1 MKGSESR
8 RTRRTAARRG
18 SRPAPG
24 ASARETG
31 STAHA
36 VGAADLQVWKFG
48 GASLAD
54 GPAVRRAV
62 GLIAAHRGPLVVVV
76 SALAGVTDLLLDG
89 ARRAVAGDATGGD
102 RSTVELEKKHRAVIH
117 AVVPA
122 GRERERLLGLLDA
135 SVREYR
141 DLVRA
146 VGSLADLP
154 ARASDMIVSRGERL
168 SSAIVAAVL
177 SAAGRKAEVV
187 DALDFVVTDGRY
199 GAASPDVAETQPR
212 ARRVLRPLLARRIT
226 PVVPGFIGA
235 GPDGSLTT
243 LGRGGTD
250 LTATL
255 VARCLGASRA
265 VLWKDVPGILTA
277 DPRSVPDARLI
288 PQLHHREA
296 AEVAYYGAKVLHPR
310 ALIPLDG
317 SRVLLHV
324 RSFVEPERE
333 GTEVSTRKTLPKYP
347 VKALAT
353 IGNQALVTVAGKGMM
368 GVPGIAARTFAAV
381 HTEGL
386 SVSTIFQ
393 ASSESSIGFTVP
405 DGEAARAVHALERAF
420 RDELQ
425 AGLID
430 SVGARKG
437 LAVMAVVGN
446 GMAGTPG
453 IASRVF
459 SALAHGGVNVIAI
472 AQGSSEL
479 NISLVVSAAD
489 APEAARRV
497 HTAFQLS
504 KIGGGQPPAK
514 PSTDVVLLGF
524 GKVGRAVAD
533 QIADL
538 NGASGV
544 RVVGLLDRSG
554 YVFEPKGV
562 SPARV
567 AKLARGKDQGQLLAA
582 LGGKPAGAAEALSFI
597 ASHAVSRP
605 VLVDVTA
612 EDTGDL
618 LFSAVGHGFDLV
630 LANKKPLASSPE
642 SYERLMAA
650 AQACGRRIR
659 YEATVGAGL
668 PVLDT
673 FWKLSDSGDRV
684 LRVEGCVSGT
694 LGFLFTQLSQGRPFS
709 EAVREAMSLGY
720 TEPDPRDDLSG
731 RDVARKGLIL
741 ARLLGYRGPAPVSE
755 DLVPASFR
763 KLTVPQFVEKLPT
776 LDAEWKQRVAKAT
789 AAGKVLRYVAMATPT
804 SVRVSLMAVPS
815 TSPMGTLQG
824 TRNLISFTTK
834 RYRAE
839 PLVITGPGA
848 GPEVTAAG
856 ILNDIQYLA
865 ATESTAR

>member
-1 MKGSESR
+1 MKARLRS
-8 RTRRTAARRG
+8 AAPKFRDV
-18 SRPAPG
+18 SAPKTTG
-24 ASARETG
+24 ANAT
-31 STAHA
+31 STTN
-36 VGAADLQVWKFG
+36 GLEVWKFG

-54 GPAVRRAV
+54 VHGMKRAV
-62 GLIAAHRGPLVVVV
+62 AMITGHRGPLVIVV
-76 SALAGVTDLLLDG
+76 SALSGVTDLLLDG
-89 ARRAVAGDATGGD
+89 ARRAAEGDVAAGERCAA
-102 RSTVELEKKHRAVIH
+102 EIEKKHRHVVAGLITSAKARKTLLAAVATSI
-117 AVVPA
+117 
-122 GRERERLLGLLDA
+122 G
-135 SVREYR
+135 EYR

-146 VGSLADLP
+146 VASLGDLP
-154 ARASDMIVSRGERL
+154 ARAADLVVSRGERL
-168 SSAIVAAVL
+168 SSAIVAAAL
-177 SAAGRKAEVV
+177 SQARRRAQVV
-187 DALDFVVTDGRY
+187 DALEVVVTDGRY
-199 GAASPDVAETQPR
+199 GNASPDIPESQ
-212 ARRVLRPLLARRIT
+212 ARMRRRLRPLLAKKTT

-235 GPDGSLTT
+235 APDGSLTT

-255 VARCLGASRA
+255 VARCLGAPRV

-277 DPRSVPDARLI
+277 DPRAVPDARLI

-324 RSFVEPERE
+324 RSFLDPPSA

-347 VKALAT
+347 VKAIAT
-353 IGNQALVTVAGKGMM
+353 IGKQALVTVAGKGMM
-368 GVPGIAARTFAAV
+368 GVPGIAARTFHAV
-381 HTEGL
+381 HAEGL

-405 DGEAARAVHALERAF
+405 ESEAVRAVAALRKAF
-420 RDELQ
+420 KDEL
-425 AGLID
+425 ASGLVD
-430 SVGARKG
+430 SVTARPDV
-437 LAVMAVVGN
+437 AVMAVVGN

-459 SALAHGGVNVIAI
+459 SALALGGVNVIAI

-479 NISLVVSAAD
+479 NISLVVSTHD

-497 HTAFQLS
+497 HSAFQLS
-504 KIGGGQPPAK
+504 KIGGGHPPKA

-524 GKVGRAVAD
+524 GKVGRALAD

-538 NGASGV
+538 NGQSGV
-544 RVVGLLDRSG
+544 RLVGLLDRSG
-554 YVFEPKGV
+554 YVFDPKGL
-562 SPARV
+562 SPARI
-567 AKLARGKDQGQLLAA
+567 AKLARGKDQGALLAA
-582 LGGKPAGAAEALSFI
+582 LGGKAAGAAEALSFI

-612 EDTGDL
+612 DESGGL
-618 LFSAVGHGFDLV
+618 LVSALGHGFDLV
-630 LANKKPLASSPE
+630 LANKKPLAGTPE

-650 AQACGRRIR
+650 AQTSGRRIR

-673 FWKLSDSGDRV
+673 YWKLFDSGDRV
-684 LRVEGCVSGT
+684 LKVEGCLSGT
-694 LGFLFTQLSQGRPFS
+694 LGFLFTQLSAGRPFS
-709 EAVREAMSLGY
+709 EAVREAMARGY

-741 ARLLGYRGPAPVSE
+741 GRLLGYRGAAPVSE
-755 DLVPASFR
+755 DLVPASFQR
-763 KLTVPQFVEKLPT
+763 LTVPQFVAKLPE
-776 LDAEWKQRVAKAT
+776 LDADWKQRVARAT
-789 AAGKVLRYVAMATPT
+789 AAGNVLRYVAEATPG
-804 SVRVSLMAVPS
+804 SVRVRLAAVPA

-834 RYRAE
+834 RYRTE
-839 PLVITGPGA
+839 PLVVTGPGA

-856 ILNDIQYLA
+856 ILNDIQFLA
-865 ATESTAR
+865 ATEAALR

>member
-1 MKGSESR
+1 VARRLRKSGSPKFEGTAR
-8 RTRRTAARRG
+8 VRTRR
-18 SRPAPG
+18 
-24 ASARETG
+24 
-31 STAHA
+31 
-36 VGAADLQVWKFG
+36 GAAASVPPSSNGLEVWKFG

-54 GPAVRRAV
+54 AHALKRAV
-62 GLIAAHRGPLVVVV
+62 GLIRGHQGPLVVVA

-89 ARRAVAGDATGGD
+89 AKGAVQGDIATAD
-102 RSTVELEKKHRAVIH
+102 RSATALDKKHRAVI
-117 AVVPA
+117 AAALSPGA
-122 GRERERLLGLLDA
+122 RKRLLATLDA
-135 SVREYR
+135 SLQEYR

-146 VGSLADLP
+146 VAALGDLP
-154 ARASDMIVSRGERL
+154 ARASDVIVSRGERL
-168 SSAIVAAVL
+168 SSAILAAVL
-177 SAAGRKAEVV
+177 TAAGRRAEVV
-187 DALDFVVTDGRY
+187 DALEVVVTDGRH
-199 GAASPDVAETQPR
+199 GNASPDIAATQPL
-212 ARRVLRPLLARRIT
+212 ARRRLRALLDRRIT
-226 PVVPGFIGA
+226 PVVPGFIGKA
-235 GPDGSLTT
+235 PDASLTT

-255 VARCLGASRA
+255 MARCLGAARV
-265 VLWKDVPGILTA
+265 VLWKDVAGILTA
-277 DPRSVPDARLI
+277 DPRAVPDARLI

-324 RSFVEPERE
+324 RSFLEPTHT

-347 VKALAT
+347 VKAIAT
-353 IGNQALVTVAGKGMM
+353 IGGQALVTVAGKGMM
-368 GVPGIAARTFAAV
+368 GVPGIAARTFHAV
-381 HTEGL
+381 HAEGL

-393 ASSESSIGFTVP
+393 ASSESSIGFTLA
-405 DGEAARAVHALERAF
+405 ESESARAVAALRKAF
-420 RDELQ
+420 KDELA

-430 SVGARKG
+430 SVISRPGV
-437 LAVMAVVGN
+437 AVMAVVGN

-459 SALAHGGVNVIAI
+459 GALAGGGVNVIAI

-479 NISLVVSAAD
+479 NISLVVSSAD

-504 KIGGGQPPAK
+504 KIGGGHPPST

-524 GKVGRAVAD
+524 GKVGRALAD

-538 NGASGV
+538 NGTASGV
-544 RVVGLLDRSG
+544 RLVGMLDRSG
-554 YVFEPKGV
+554 YVFDPKGV
-562 SPARV
+562 SPRRIAR
-567 AKLARGKDQGQLLAA
+567 LARGKDQGQLLAA

-612 EDTGDL
+612 DESGAL
-618 LFSAVGHGFDLV
+618 LVSALGHGFDLV
-630 LANKKPLASSPE
+630 LANKKPLAGTPE
-642 SYERLMAA
+642 SYERLAA
-650 AQACGRRIR
+650 AARTSGRRIR

-673 FWKLSDSGDRV
+673 YWKLVESGDRV
-684 LRVEGCVSGT
+684 LKIEGCVSGT

-709 EAVREAMSLGY
+709 EAVREAMAKGY

-741 ARLLGYRGPAPVSE
+741 ARLLGYRGPAPEPE
-755 DLVPASFR
+755 DLAPASFR
-763 KLTVPQFVEKLPT
+763 KLTVPQFVDKLPT
-776 LDAEWKQRVAKAT
+776 LDADWRQRVERAAK
-789 AAGKVLRYVAMATPT
+789 AGKVLRYVATATPT
-804 SVRVSLMAVPS
+804 SVKVQLLAVPVA
-815 TSPMGTLQG
+815 SPMGALQG
-824 TRNLISFTTK
+824 TRNLVSFTTK

-839 PLVITGPGA
+839 PLVVTGPGA

-856 ILNDIQYLA
+856 ILNDLQYLA
-865 ATESTAR
+865 ATEASLR

>member
-1 MKGSESR
+1 MAKRQARRRSSAPSFRGPSTSA
-8 RTRRTAARRG
+8 RTRVTAGPKAN
-18 SRPAPG
+18 AAIG
-24 ASARETG
+24 AVE
-31 STAHA
+31 
-36 VGAADLQVWKFG
+36 VWKFG

-54 GPAVRRAV
+54 AQAIKRAAALV
-62 GLIAAHRGPLVVVV
+62 TAHRGPLVVVV
-76 SALAGVTDLLLDG
+76 SALSGVTDLLLDG
-89 ARRAVAGDATGGD
+89 ARGAAAGDLGVGE
-102 RSTVELEKKHRAVIH
+102 RSAAELLKKHRAAIA
-117 AVVPA
+117 AVTLSR
-122 GRERERLLGLLDA
+122 RERDRLLARVGD
-135 SVREYR
+135 SIQEYR

-146 VGSLADLP
+146 IASLADLP
-154 ARASDMIVSRGERL
+154 ARASDLVVARGERL

-177 SAAGRKAEVV
+177 TAAGRKAQVV
-187 DALDFVVTDGRY
+187 DALDIIVTDGRH
-199 GAASPDVAETQPR
+199 GNASPDIPATQPLV
-212 ARRVLRPLLARRIT
+212 RRTLRPLIARKLT
-226 PVVPGFIGA
+226 AVVPGFIGRA
-235 GPDGSLTT
+235 PDGSLTT

-255 VARCLGASRA
+255 VARCLGARRT

-277 DPRSVPDARLI
+277 DPRNVPDARLI

-317 SRVLLHV
+317 SRALLHV
-324 RSFVEPERE
+324 RSFLHPESE

-353 IGNQALVTVAGKGMM
+353 IGKQALVTVAGKGMM

-381 HTEGL
+381 HAEGL

-393 ASSESSIGFTVP
+393 ASSESSIGFTLP
-405 DGEAARAVHALERAF
+405 ESEATRAVAALRKAF
-420 RDELQ
+420 KDELA
-425 AGLID
+425 AGLVD
-430 SVGARKG
+430 SVGARPG

-459 SALAHGGVNVIAI
+459 GALAGGGVNVIAI

-479 NISLVVSAAD
+479 NISLVVSSD
-489 APEAARRV
+489 EAPEAARRV
-497 HTAFQLS
+497 HAAFQLS
-504 KIGGGQPPAK
+504 KIGGGRAQER

-524 GKVGRAVAD
+524 GKVGRALAD

-538 NGASGV
+538 NGHAGV

-554 YVFEPKGV
+554 YVFDPKGV
-562 SPARV
+562 SPARI
-567 AKLARGKDQGQLLAA
+567 AKLARGKDEGKLLAA
-582 LGGKPAGAAEALSFI
+582 LGGRSAGAAEALSFI

-612 EDTGDL
+612 EETGDL
-618 LFSAVGHGFDLV
+618 LCAAVGHGFDLV
-630 LANKKPLASSPE
+630 LANKKPMAATAE
-642 SYERLMAA
+642 AYERLMAA
-650 AQACGRRIR
+650 AKAGGRRIR

-673 FWKLSDSGDRV
+673 FWKLADSGDRV
-684 LRVEGCVSGT
+684 MRVEGCVSGT
-694 LGFLFTQLSQGRPFS
+694 LGFLFTQLSLGRPFS
-709 EAVREAMSLGY
+709 EAVREAMAKGY

-741 ARLLGYRGPAPVSE
+741 ARLLGYRGPAPESE

-763 KLTVPQFVEKLPT
+763 RLTVPQFVDKLPA
-776 LDAEWKQRVAKAT
+776 LDAEWKQRVARAT
-789 AAGKVLRYVAMATPT
+789 AAGKVLRYVAVATPR
-804 SVRVSLMAVPS
+804 SVHVRLAAVPNA
-815 TSPMGTLQG
+815 SPMGALQG

-856 ILNDIQYLA
+856 ILNDIQFLA
-865 ATESTAR
+865 TTETTR

>member
-1 MKGSESR
+1 MAK
-8 RTRRTAARRG
+8 TTTTATTNG
-18 SRPAPG
+18 V
-24 ASARETG
+24 E
-31 STAHA
+31 
-36 VGAADLQVWKFG
+36 VWKFG

-54 GPAVRRAV
+54 AHAIKRAV
-62 GLIAAHRGPLVVVV
+62 GLIKEHRGPLVIVV
-76 SALAGVTDLLLDG
+76 SALSGITDLLLDG
-89 ARRAVAGDATGGD
+89 ARQAAAGDP
-102 RSTVELEKKHRAVIH
+102 TVGERNAGEILKRHRAAISG
-117 AVVPA
+117 VVTSA
-122 GRERERLLGLLDA
+122 AARKRLLAEVEA
-135 SVREYR
+135 SVHEYR

-146 VGSLADLP
+146 VVSLGDLP
-154 ARASDMIVSRGERL
+154 ARASDLVVSRGERL
-168 SSAIVAAVL
+168 SSAIVAAAL
-177 SAAGRKAEVV
+177 TQARRTARVV
-187 DALDFVVTDGRY
+187 DALEVVVTDGRY
-199 GAASPDVAETQPR
+199 GNASPDIPASQPKM
-212 ARRVLRPLLARRIT
+212 RRTLRGLLARKIT

-235 GPDGSLTT
+235 APDGSLTT

-324 RSFVEPERE
+324 RSFLDAQKD

-347 VKALAT
+347 VKAVAT
-353 IGNQALVTVAGKGMM
+353 IGKQALVTVAGKGMM
-368 GVPGIAARTFAAV
+368 GVPGIAARTFHAV
-381 HTEGL
+381 HAEGL

-393 ASSESSIGFTVP
+393 ASSESSIGFTLAES
-405 DGEAARAVHALERAF
+405 EAARAVAALKKAF
-420 RDELQ
+420 KEELA
-425 AGLID
+425 AGLVD
-430 SVGARKG
+430 SVSARPDV
-437 LAVMAVVGN
+437 AVMAVVGN

-459 SALAHGGVNVIAI
+459 GALASGGVNVIAI

-479 NISLVVSAAD
+479 NISLVVSTQD

-497 HTAFQLS
+497 HDAFQLS
-504 KIGGGQPPAK
+504 KIGGGHPPST

-524 GKVGRAVAD
+524 GKVGRALAD

-544 RVVGLLDRSG
+544 RLVGMLDRSG
-554 YVFEPKGV
+554 YVFDPKGV
-562 SPARV
+562 SPARISRL
-567 AKLARGKDQGQLLAA
+567 AKGKDQGALLAA
-582 LGGKPAGAAEALSFI
+582 LGGKAATAAEALSFI

-612 EDTGDL
+612 EETSDL
-618 LFSAVGHGFDLV
+618 LLSALGHGFDLV
-630 LANKKPLASSPE
+630 LANKKPVAASSE
-642 SYERLMAA
+642 AYEKLMAA
-650 AQACGRRIR
+650 GKTAGRRIR

-668 PVLDT
+668 PILDT
-673 FWKLSDSGDRV
+673 FWKLVESGDRV
-684 LRVEGCVSGT
+684 LKIEGCLSGT

-709 EAVREAMSLGY
+709 EAVREAMARGY

-741 ARLLGYRGPAPVSE
+741 ARLLGYRGPAPESE

-763 KLTVPQFVEKLPT
+763 KLSVPEFVEKLKS
-776 LDAEWKQRVAKAT
+776 LDEEWRQRVARAA
-789 AAGKVLRYVAMATPT
+789 AAGKVLRYVAVATPA
-804 SVRVSLMAVPS
+804 SVRVQLAAVPAG
-815 TSPMGTLQG
+815 SPMGTLQG
-824 TRNLISFTTK
+824 TRNLVSFTTK

-839 PLVITGPGA
+839 PLVVTGPGA

-865 ATESTAR
+865 ATEAALR